1 MSRSSDVVRRPA
13 DSLGSTPILAVSR
26 AFQDALDD
34 GFSGVALVRSRGETV
49 LHEAAGCANR
59 ELATPNTVD
68 TVFDIGSITK
78 QYTAALVMALQE
90 AGRLGVGDRLTD
102 HFGDVPDD
110 KADITIHQLLTH
122 TAGLGDG
129 FGADD
134 VPIGLDVYLALTWAT
149 PLRFEPGTMHRYSNA
164 GYSIAAAIAEAVS
177 GQSYEAALR
186 SYVLGP
192 AGLDATGYLL
202 PDWSERTLAIG
213 YGEWGRREDRRFW
226 EEDGPY
232 WNLRGNGGLLSTAE
246 DLLKWHDAL
255 SAKSVLRADSI
266 DAMQGRQVDET
277 SGRGNAGV
285 RFYGYGWVTED
296 MPPVGVVHWHDG
308 GNGSFH
314 AFVGRAA
321 DEDTVVITLAN
332 ESSDVSHQLAGSL
345 GRALGSNR

>member
-49 LHEAAGCANR
+49 LHEAAGCASR
-59 ELATPNTVD
+59 ELAIPNTVD

-134 VPIGLDVYLALTWAT
+134 VPIGLDVYLASC
-149 PLRFEPGTMHRYSNA
+149 RYPQISR
-164 GYSIAAAIAEAVS
+164 SPDELWHSAARQRTTSLA
-177 GQSYEAALR
+177 R
-186 SYVLGP
+186 SL
-192 AGLDATGYLL
+192 ARSCAL
-202 PDWSERTLAIG
+202 PDPHRP
-213 YGEWGRREDRRFW
+213 F
-226 EEDGPY
+226 
-232 WNLRGNGGLLSTAE
+232 
-246 DLLKWHDAL
+246 
-255 SAKSVLRADSI
+255 
-266 DAMQGRQVDET
+266 
-277 SGRGNAGV
+277 V
-285 RFYGYGWVTED
+285 R
-296 MPPVGVVHWHDG
+296 
-308 GNGSFH
+308 
-314 AFVGRAA
+314 
-321 DEDTVVITLAN
+321 
-332 ESSDVSHQLAGSL
+332 
-345 GRALGSNR
+345 